1 MLSILCVDPL
11 VHVPDT
17 VEARSDVGVLEA
29 GDQRAVLHPLDQG
42 RQPVPVDPP
51 LLQERAE
58 AYAPRCSFASNDPV
72 DECLH
77 EDD

>member
-17 VEARSDVGVLEA
+17 VEARSNIGVLEA

-51 LLQERAE
+51 LLQVDSSEKHSGNL
-58 AYAPRCSFASNDPV
+58 AP
-72 DECLH
+72 
-77 EDD
+77 